1 MNGIIGA
8 AVSMRAML
16 QHVYEDTS
24 DFWHGRVPP
33 NLAVNI
39 VQAQNGTYTL
49 IADDIVYYDESLIP
63 DYYATLRR

>member
-1 MNGIIGA
+1 MHGL
-8 AVSMRAML
+8 SMRAML

-39 VQAQNGTYTL
+39 VQAQDGKYTL
-49 IADDIVYYDESLIP
+49 IEDDIIYYDESLIP
-63 DYYATLRR
+63 DYYAPLKR